1 MDHAI
6 WTGCQMLKFALN
18 IEWFL
23 LLCET
28 YFEAPSRLGDFIM
41 KIAGVKKVNKIFN
54 ILCKFQNS
62 TPCPNDMIHTFN
74 LNLSQLC
81 ECNFN
86 FFHLP
91 KFSIWIQSISQF
103 NFRSE
108 CLYFSISYEN
118 FMKCTNYS
126 GGLLS
131 SLLISF
137 RTISASESRTLRR
150 SLKTPSLW
158 DILYSSSS
166 FWTRFLCSFRLS
178 FSLSILSSFSL
189 RVSFKL
195 RSFLDFFPF
204 SIIGKGSS
212 GVEFS

>member
-1 MDHAI
+1 
-6 WTGCQMLKFALN
+6 
-18 IEWFL
+18 
-23 LLCET
+23 
-28 YFEAPSRLGDFIM
+28 
-41 KIAGVKKVNKIFN
+41 
-54 ILCKFQNS
+54 
-62 TPCPNDMIHTFN
+62 
-74 LNLSQLC
+74 
-81 ECNFN
+81 
-86 FFHLP
+86 
-91 KFSIWIQSISQF
+91 
-103 NFRSE
+103 
-108 CLYFSISYEN
+108 
-118 FMKCTNYS
+118 MKCTNYS

-212 GVEFS
+212 GVEFSESCWAYFLFCSNQFGIILEVWQTKISYQNFSRKEKSSYTHRILNLCILISKLGIMAML